1 MNCIVSYIQ
10 TNTHG
15 SRVKDHYYS
24 HIYDFRENRL
34 DSIKDQ
40 LYAETLIFIK
50 TLPQPPL
57 WVMIQEGFM
66 LYRDS
71 YCYLKIRMK
80 ICSDLDVCA
89 CILHIKDLDTRPH
102 FDPFPCV
109 EDHFEPVLYDG
120 WNVICEDVH
129 YTSSS
134 FPEVYH
140 SFLCG
145 IEPKS
150 LPLDTG
156 YAF

>member
-10 TNTHG
+10 TKTHG
-15 SRVKDHYYS
+15 SRVKD
-24 HIYDFRENRL
+24 
-34 DSIKDQ
+34 
-40 LYAETLIFIK
+40 
-50 TLPQPPL
+50 
-57 WVMIQEGFM
+57 
-66 LYRDS
+66 
-71 YCYLKIRMK
+71 
-80 ICSDLDVCA
+80 
-89 CILHIKDLDTRPH
+89 H

>member
-10 TNTHG
+10 TNTSG
-15 SRVKDHYYS
+15 VREKDPNYS
-24 HIYDFRENRL
+24 HTYDFYQTRL

-40 LYAETLIFIK
+40 LFVETLEFIK
-50 TLPQPPL
+50 TLPNPPL
-57 WVMIQEGFM
+57 WVTIQEGFM
-66 LYRDS
+66 LCRDL

-80 ICSDLDVCA
+80 IRSDFNVSA
-89 CILHIKDLDTRPH
+89 CIVRIKDLDTRPH

-109 EDHFEPVLYDG
+109 ENHFEPVLYDG

-129 YTSSS
+129 YTSNS